1 MNFFA
6 SAYNLLFDQKTFFSQ
21 NAGKGLRLPAV
32 LTVVCAVVSALLAL
46 PALLSAS
53 SVIPVG
59 GDAVVAVGVFTV
71 VFNVFLNWV
80 VVSAL
85 FFASLKFI
93 GYAECSYKQSL
104 AVCGYVSAIILVQ
117 TVLLSLVGMIGSP
130 LPVLT
135 LLLQGVFLLWSVPVW
150 YFGFAALCEVPAKKL
165 RTVVAVPVIVMA
177 AVSVI
182 SSAGTLLSF

>member
-6 SAYNLLFDQKTFFSQ
+6 SAYNLLFDQKTFFAQ
-21 NAGKGLRLPAV
+21 NAGKGLLLPAV
-32 LTVVCAVVSALLAL
+32 LTVVCAVVSALLAI
-46 PALLSAS
+46 PALQSAA
-53 SVIPVG
+53 SVVPFG
-59 GDAVVAVGVFTV
+59 GGAVLAAGVFAM
-71 VFNVFLNWV
+71 VFDVFLNWV

-93 GYAECSYKQSL
+93 GYAKCTYKQSL
-104 AVCGYVSAIILVQ
+104 AVCGYVSVIILVQ

-150 YFGFAALCEVPAKKL
+150 YFGFASLCDVPEKKL

-177 AVSVI
+177 AFAVI
-182 SSAGTLLSF
+182 SSAGTILSF